1 VIRAILT
8 DIEGT
13 TSSLSFVKDVLFPY
27 ARERMAQYVGSHAT
41 EPRFLPLLDAVRAS
55 AGRSDMGV
63 DEIAAQLVAW
73 IDEDRK
79 DTTLKAIQGMIWEQ
93 GYRDG
98 DFHGHVYA
106 DAVAG
111 LRRWHEQGI
120 RLYVYSSGSVLAQ
133 QLLFAH
139 TEFGDLTDLFSG
151 YFDTRSGAKQQSDSY
166 RTIAREIGLPPQE
179 IMFLS
184 DIGAELDAARAAGMQ
199 TCHLVRDGTLG
210 PAAPHPQAADFDHV
224 TV

>member
-27 ARERMAQYVGSHAT
+27 ARERIAQYVSSHAA
-41 EPRFLPLLDAVRAS
+41 EPQFLPLLDAVRAS

-93 GYRDG
+93 GYGDG
-98 DFHGHVYA
+98 DFHGHIYA

-111 LRRWHEQGI
+111 LRRWHGQGI

-179 IMFLS
+179 ILFLS

-199 TCHLVRDGTLG
+199 TCQLVRDGTLDT
-210 PAAPHPQAADFDHV
+210 AASHPQATDFDHV
-224 TV
+224 IL